1 MNALYI
7 HLLKNYCTV
16 KPKLKN
22 YRNGLSAQKTKLII
36 DYIDDNFDSNIT
48 LIELANLVNISQY
61 YFCRLFRKSIGIT
74 PYQYIIQQ
82 RVAKAQKLIKASKLP
97 LVDFAFECG
106 FSSQSQMTGHFRKST
121 GKTPKKYRDLVF

>member
-1 MNALYI
+1 MIYCISTAIKHQIETDPHNCSFHVEYLMNALYI

-74 PYQYIIQQ
+74 PY
-82 RVAKAQKLIKASKLP
+82 
-97 LVDFAFECG
+97 
-106 FSSQSQMTGHFRKST
+106 
-121 GKTPKKYRDLVF
+121 